1 MFTLHLQ
8 PQDRPRPQ
16 TPFRLQFKR
25 AAVISVQE
33 CRRLLRNIKLDSL
46 ILDNVVCTLTPAGKG
61 TCNGDSGGPLIT
73 DNGTVVGIT
82 SWVVRPCA
90 TDKPDAYASVYPHLS
105 FIRQIT
111 GISG

>member
-1 MFTLHLQ
+1 MFTLQ

-16 TPFRLQFKR
+16 TPFTLQFKR
-25 AAVISVQE
+25 AVVISVQE
-33 CRRLLRNIKLDSL
+33 CRRSLQSIGLASL

-61 TCNGDSGGPLIT
+61 TCSGDSGGPLVS
-73 DNGTVVGIT
+73 DDGTVIGIT

-90 TDKPDAYASVYPHLS
+90 TDKPDAYANVYPHLS

-111 GISG
+111 GIPG